1 MKHIFKLILI
11 IVIIIGTYIYVFKEG
26 GIFIFKNTDDKIT
39 DILESDIDITT
50 VFAKGMKTS
59 NYIKTITNEP
69 YTLKKQ
75 DDKYEKII
83 YDFEEHLH
91 YNDIEKLI
99 NNLNKSGA
107 ALVKVIGNSIDKRSI
122 YSIEVGLGSKVILFD
137 AGIHAAEVAGPLY
150 IMKYLI
156 DLVNDYENNNEDAVN
171 IINNYKIIVIPC
183 INPDGY
189 EATLFGVKNINNKN
203 LFIYKNREDI
213 IFQTY
218 KANANGIDLNRNFPS
233 QHGGLYYNNNVINE
247 TVSKKPSLGYFDYYP
262 GTKLGSEP
270 ETRAVMYWL
279 EKHLDNS
286 YGYISLHSAGRVI
299 YSGKPNLA
307 DAFNEKSLKL
317 AEIVSQIND
326 YTAYDKTEEEV
337 GFGND
342 GTSTDYASELIS
354 GFKFNKET
362 GRLSASSYLSPKVKE
377 DINAGVITLETLT
390 EYTFDLKIIKD
401 EYYNKELAS
410 VFTKII
416 KSG

>member
-1 MKHIFKLILI
+1 
-11 IVIIIGTYIYVFKEG
+11 
-26 GIFIFKNTDDKIT
+26 
-39 DILESDIDITT
+39 
-50 VFAKGMKTS
+50 
-59 NYIKTITNEP
+59 
-69 YTLKKQ
+69 TL
-75 DDKYEKII
+75 
-83 YDFEEHLH
+83 
-91 YNDIEKLI
+91 
-99 NNLNKSGA
+99 
-107 ALVKVIGNSIDKRSI
+107 VTVIGNSVDKRSI
-122 YSIEVGLGSKVILFD
+122 YSIEVGHGNKAILFD

-156 DLVNDYENNNEDAVN
+156 DLVNDYKNNMDEAIN
-171 IINNYKIIVIPC
+171 IINNYKIVMIPC

-189 EATLFGVKNINNKN
+189 EATLFGAKNINNKN
-203 LFIYKNREDI
+203 LYIYKNSEDI
-213 IFQTY
+213 LFETY

-233 QHGGLYYNNNVINE
+233 QHGGLYYTSNVLNE

-279 EKHLDNS
+279 EKHLANS

-307 DAFNEKSLKL
+307 DSFNEKSLKL
-317 AEIVSQIND
+317 AEIVSQTND
-326 YTAYDKTEEEV
+326 YIAFDKNEEEV

-354 GFKFNKET
+354 GFKFSSET
-362 GRLSASSYLSPKVKE
+362 GRLSSSSYLSPKVKE
-377 DINAGVITLETLT
+377 DINAGVITLETLP
-390 EYTFDLKIIKD
+390 EYTFDLEIIKD
-401 EYYNKELAS
+401 EYYYKELAR